1 MANKVQ
7 EFIDALRKG
16 KGYGWIC
23 NHGHELNKYELI
35 DIVKELDYA
44 ISNSMEKED
53 IYECAATE
61 LADMYEDDEDYEED

>member
-1 MANKVQ
+1 MNNKVQ

-35 DIVKELDYA
+35 DIVKEYEYA
-44 ISNSMEKED
+44 RVNMNDDLAED
-53 IYECAATE
+53 LFKDFVIDNLNE
-61 LADMYEDDEDYEED
+61 LYEEESEE